1 MTGKSNEQV
10 FSAPLS
16 SASPCDSADQ
26 FSLNLNF
33 RDERIVHVNVG
44 WVGYTGFSA
53 VECEGRTLS
62 SFMDQ
67 SRDIA
72 SGFGYKHFL
81 HVIANLKAMT
91 PIPEVEAG
99 SVPGTSSDQPR
110 RDAHSPSSYE
120 TSNIYLVKKARAKS
134 HMCKNFIYGSDYPP
148 SSSPHGVESLI
159 PSPFGSPTITRKS
172 SINLSSDSGEIR
184 WDSFRVPSTSPPGLR
199 TQLSTVPIGLKHFA
213 VLCIPAA
220 TS

>member
-1 MTGKSNEQV
+1 
-10 FSAPLS
+10 
-16 SASPCDSADQ
+16 
-26 FSLNLNF
+26 
-33 RDERIVHVNVG
+33 
-44 WVGYTGFSA
+44 
-53 VECEGRTLS
+53 
-62 SFMDQ
+62 MDQ
-67 SRDIA
+67 SKDSA

-81 HVIANLKAMT
+81 HVISSLKALT
-91 PIPEVEAG
+91 PTPDVEAG
-99 SVPGTSSDQPR
+99 SGSGTSSDLPR

-134 HMCKNFIYGSDYPP
+134 HMCKNVIYGSDYFP

-159 PSPFGSPTITRKS
+159 SSPFGSPTITRKS
-172 SINLSSDSGEIR
+172 SINLSSDSCEIR

-220 TS
+220 AS